1 MNQCDEC
8 RHKRGEDGEARCR
21 KRLVQKGS
29 FSEGT
34 HRLEMVPA
42 VCAVIN
48 RDNNC
53 PEFRRPFLHWLRR
66 GR

>member
-1 MNQCDEC
+1 MDQCKEC
-8 RHKRGEDGEARCR
+8 RHKRGGNGEARCR

-29 FSEGT
+29 FSEGA

-48 RDNNC
+48 RDNTC